1 MAPLVTGTIA
11 LLGQSLGTC
20 TIRRLIGRGDMG
32 AVYVAQQDCPQ
43 RAVAV
48 KVLLPEL
55 LADQA
60 SRIDFLARFRREAE
74 AIAGL
79 DHVNIIPI
87 YEYGEQE
94 QVAYLVMPY
103 VTGGSLEQ
111 ELEKWNVLAF
121 SEALFLVEQVAAALD
136 YAHAKGIIH
145 RDLKPANLLFD
156 SDGRVLLT
164 DFGLA
169 RIPGVARD
177 QHGVSALA
185 DAGTI
190 IGTPE
195 YFSPE
200 QVVGQVLD
208 QRSDIYALGII
219 LYQMLTGHVPF
230 SGATP
235 VATAMQH
242 VLAEPPSLSQR
253 NPIISPAIEAVVLQ
267 ALAKQPEQRYDSAG
281 QLAQAFSAALT
292 STGIDLERPPW
303 VAYGKASELFTPMTL
318 TTEAMVPS
326 SAHKPVTVVDRSAV
340 IDKQTSF
347 ADGLKFRSSTAHT
360 PAKSKKRSRS
370 RSRQAIVLCIMFV
383 LLLLGGSSLTYL
395 YTAQKGPRAA
405 RGPQTKS
412 ASVSQPQSPFIT
424 VTPTITAAPTA
435 NPDLPAPAIPVGKL
449 LFGTPLPGFLC
460 DSFSGSWSKTAT
472 ARITCMASAT
482 ELATTN
488 PHQIA
493 ATFLGALPGG
503 QGVPNDYMLQVQLRQ
518 GPHSRGAFGV
528 LFRNQAGSVLGAYGF
543 LLSSNGNWSSYV
555 YDNVTKKAMQL
566 YTHRTRAQLQGLI
579 TIDIRV
585 QKDTFLLYIDG
596 HEQGNI
602 VSPFYT
608 SGTVGLAVDTAADV
622 FFSNFALY
630 ALPNK

>member
-20 TIRRLIGRGDMG
+20 TIRRLIGRGDRG
-32 AVYVAQQDCPQ
+32 AVYVAQQDYPQ

-48 KVLLPEL
+48 KVLLPEF

-60 SRIDFLARFRREAE
+60 SRIDFLVRFRREAD

-79 DHVNIIPI
+79 DHANIIPI
-87 YEYGEQE
+87 YEYGEQD

-121 SEALFLVEQVAAALD
+121 SEALFLLEQVAAALD
-136 YAHAKGIIH
+136 YAHARGILH

-156 SDGRVLLT
+156 SAGRVLLT

-169 RIPGVARD
+169 RIPGVERD
-177 QHGVSALA
+177 QHGVSASA

-200 QVVGQVLD
+200 QVGGQALD
-208 QRSDIYALGII
+208 HRSDIYSLGIM
-219 LYQMLTGHVPF
+219 LYQMLTGQVPF

-242 VLAEPPSLSQR
+242 VLAEPPSLSQL
-253 NPIISPAIEAVVLQ
+253 NPVIAPAMEAVVLK

-292 STGIDLERPPW
+292 STGIDLARPPW
-303 VAYGKASELFTPMTL
+303 VAAGKASELFTPMTL
-318 TTEAMVPS
+318 TPEAMLPS
-326 SAHKPVTVVDRSAV
+326 SAYEPVTVVDRSAV
-340 IDKQTSF
+340 SEKHTSF
-347 ADGLKFRSSTAHT
+347 VNGHTFRSSTDHA
-360 PAKSKKRSRS
+360 PAISKKRARS
-370 RSRQAIVLCIMFV
+370 RSRQAIVLGIMSV
-383 LLLLGGSSLTYL
+383 LLLLIGGPLTYL
-395 YTAQKGPRAA
+395 SIAQKGPSAA
-405 RGPQTKS
+405 RGPQTKP
-412 ASVSQPQSPFIT
+412 ARVSQPQSPLIT
-424 VTPTITAAPTA
+424 VTPTITAAPTVT
-435 NPDLPAPAIPVGKL
+435 PDLPAPAIPVGKL
-449 LFGTPLPGFLC
+449 LFGTPLPGSLC
-460 DSFSGSWSKTAT
+460 DAFSGSWSKTAT

-503 QGVPNDYMLQVQLRQ
+503 QGVPNDYILQVQLRQ

-528 LFRNQAGSVLGAYGF
+528 LFRNQAGSVLGGYGF
-543 LLSSNGNWSSYV
+543 LLSSTGTWSSYV

-566 YTHRTRAQLQGLI
+566 YTHRTTTHLQGVI
-579 TIDIRV
+579 TLDIRV

-596 HEQGNI
+596 HEQGHI
-602 VSPFYT
+602 VSPFYA

-630 ALPNK
+630 AFPNK